1 MADPRLQYQ
10 DDLQAY
16 GLGLGGIG
24 PENKIGLERSPFA
37 EEGPSSMG
45 FDFESGLGPD
55 DPLAGLTREESMD
68 YLGSMGIDLENP
80 VLGLQELVERAA
92 GRPETVLENIP
103 SDVSNFG
110 EFANA
115 YGDVMSAIESGP
127 TATSRALNLEEMQ
140 AALSANP
147 SVMDLEGSEGLLE
160 LDDIDST
167 LAEISATQAIDRKMN
182 ADNIMP
188 SQEQAPITQEQTE
201 EGFLAAMDDFFEA
214 ARGAGPAVPEER
226 TIEEYKRAFSEATG
240 IDTSG
245 KVDKKDALMAF
256 GLALMQNKAGKGFNV
271 GKMLTS
277 VGEAGDKAMPAL
289 QRAKN
294 LAREGALAGGKY
306 ALQTQ
311 ATDEAKRTAGAEAA
325 MNRSQY
331 WVYER
336 GEPGAEFAGFDKGQ
350 IVPLSKYELNKLI
363 NDPAFES
370 QYEFISAADRM
381 DVLAKRAEGLDLGD
395 EWTNDLKS
403 VSLIGG
409 KADNLPAALV
419 VAGHP
424 ADANYGGKPSARY
437 KIGESEDGVKRRFA
451 DYQNEIV
458 GNEEKLSLLI
468 ANIQEG
474 ITLPEQLFSKVQQL
488 GKSLGMS
495 VDTSSVASAQ
505 QSLANIAIDNVLE
518 ILKESGRTI
527 SEGERKRVEKRV
539 GNIDMSLAGSNPE
552 LVLNQVK
559 YVYDMVVTKPQRDL
573 DNALKGFEE
582 NFGYSISGGSNSN
595 LPTESELEQVNALR
609 KSRGE
614 KPLTMESY

>member
-1 MADPRLQYQ
+1 MADPNNS
-10 DDLQAY
+10 
-16 GLGLGGIG
+16 GINASG
-24 PENKIGLERSPFA
+24 PFGMEPADTQIGAFGQGMLKIPSWLYETNKDIGDA
-37 EEGPSSMG
+37 M
-45 FDFESGLGPD
+45 
-55 DPLAGLTREESMD
+55 LAAPGQIID
-68 YLGSMGIDLENP
+68 YLGSPTEAGQAKMDE
-80 VLGLQELVERAA
+80 EAA
-92 GRPETVLENIP
+92 LAEQMSQFADIEAGADQPNMFFGGPE
-103 SDVSNFG
+103 G
-110 EFANA
+110 EFGGLGVDAEV
-115 YGDVMSAIESGP
+115 DDI
-127 TATSRALNLEEMQ
+127 ATTL
-140 AALSANP
+140 AAL
-147 SVMDLEGSEGLLE
+147 D
-160 LDDIDST
+160 
-167 LAEISATQAIDRKMN
+167 
-182 ADNIMP
+182 IMP
-188 SQEQAPITQEQTE
+188 STVEGGRGTVVEKPGDREVAVTQEQTD
-201 EGFLAAMDDFFEA
+201 EGFLAAMDDFFES
-214 ARGAGPAVPEER
+214 ARGAGPAVPEKR
-226 TIEEYKRAFSEATG
+226 TIEEYKKAFSEATG

-256 GLALMQNKAGKGFNV
+256 GLALMQNKAGKSFNV
-271 GKMLTS
+271 SKMLTS

-311 ATDEAKRTAGAEAA
+311 SADKAIRAAGAEKA

>member
-1 MADPRLQYQ
+1 MADPNNS
-10 DDLQAY
+10 
-16 GLGLGGIG
+16 GINASG
-24 PENKIGLERSPFA
+24 PFGMEPADTQIGAFGQGMLKIPSWLYETNKDIGDA
-37 EEGPSSMG
+37 M
-45 FDFESGLGPD
+45 
-55 DPLAGLTREESMD
+55 LAAPGQIID
-68 YLGSMGIDLENP
+68 YLGSPTEAGQAKMDE
-80 VLGLQELVERAA
+80 EAA
-92 GRPETVLENIP
+92 LAEQMSQFADIEAGADQPNMFFGGPE
-103 SDVSNFG
+103 G
-110 EFANA
+110 EFGGLGVDAEV
-115 YGDVMSAIESGP
+115 DDI
-127 TATSRALNLEEMQ
+127 ATTL
-140 AALSANP
+140 AAL
-147 SVMDLEGSEGLLE
+147 D
-160 LDDIDST
+160 
-167 LAEISATQAIDRKMN
+167 
-182 ADNIMP
+182 IMP
-188 SQEQAPITQEQTE
+188 STVEGGRGTVVEKPGDREVAVTQEQTD
-201 EGFLAAMDDFFEA
+201 EGFLAAMDDFFES
-214 ARGAGPAVPEER
+214 ARGAGPAVPEKR
-226 TIEEYKRAFSEATG
+226 TIEEYKKAFSEATG

-256 GLALMQNKAGKGFNV
+256 GLALMQNKAGKSFNV
-271 GKMLTS
+271 SKMLTS

-311 ATDEAKRTAGAEAA
+311 SADKAIRAAGAEKA

-488 GKSLGMS
+488 GKSFGMS

>member
-80 VLGLQELVERAA
+80 VLGLQELVGRAA

-147 SVMDLEGSEGLLE
+147 SVMDLEGPEGLLE

-226 TIEEYKRAFSEATG
+226 TIEQYKKAFSEATG

-325 MNRSQY
+325 MNRSSY
-331 WVYER
+331 YVYEDGSE
-336 GEPGAEFAGFDKGQ
+336 GEPYGNFDNGKTVQ
-350 IVPLSKYELNKLI
+350 LSKYELNKLI
-363 NDPAFES
+363 NDPDFDNNYS
-370 QYEFISAADRM
+370 FITGSAYAE
-381 DVLAKRAEGLDLGD
+381 VLKEKNAIPEYGD
-395 EWTNDLKS
+395 QWDKNS
-403 VSLIGG
+403 PISLIGDPDG
-409 KADNLPAALV
+409 PKIFEISGARRSSNYTGPRGANSLQLAEAPDSVYRRMMRAQDEVNLLS
-419 VAGHP
+419 
-424 ADANYGGKPSARY
+424 DQF
-437 KIGESEDGVKRRFA
+437 SEATR
-451 DYQNEIV
+451 Q
-458 GNEEKLSLLI
+458 
-468 ANIQEG
+468 IQEG
-474 ITLPEQLFSKVQQL
+474 ISIPSQIGSAVTMGLRNLGFNVGDGTTSIRQVKNFLLRIQATNAANILGEAGKTLSDNDRK
-488 GKSLGMS
+488 M
-495 VDTSSVASAQ
+495 VAS
-505 QSLANIAIDNVLE
+505 IVGEIDFNVATE
-518 ILKESGRTI
+518 
-527 SEGERKRVEKRV
+527 
-539 GNIDMSLAGSNPE
+539 AE
-552 LVLNQVK
+552 LLSK
-559 YVYDMVVTKPQRDL
+559 LGYVYDMVVTRSQANIDAAL
-573 DNALKGFEE
+573 DTLENEAGVALPRSNEMSPDEMKYLNERRVA
-582 NFGYSISGGSNSN
+582 SGKN
-595 LPTESELEQVNALR
+595 PY
-609 KSRGE
+609 
-614 KPLTMESY
+614 TMEEIQNFKY

>member
-1 MADPRLQYQ
+1 MADPNNS
-10 DDLQAY
+10 
-16 GLGLGGIG
+16 GINASG
-24 PENKIGLERSPFA
+24 PFGMEPADTQIGAFGQGMLKIPSWLYETNKDIGDA
-37 EEGPSSMG
+37 M
-45 FDFESGLGPD
+45 
-55 DPLAGLTREESMD
+55 LAAPGQIID
-68 YLGSMGIDLENP
+68 YLGSPTEAGQAKMDE
-80 VLGLQELVERAA
+80 EAA
-92 GRPETVLENIP
+92 LAEQMSQFADIEAGADQPNMFFGGPE
-103 SDVSNFG
+103 G
-110 EFANA
+110 EFGGLGVDAEV
-115 YGDVMSAIESGP
+115 DDI
-127 TATSRALNLEEMQ
+127 ATTL
-140 AALSANP
+140 AAL
-147 SVMDLEGSEGLLE
+147 D
-160 LDDIDST
+160 
-167 LAEISATQAIDRKMN
+167 
-182 ADNIMP
+182 IMP
-188 SQEQAPITQEQTE
+188 STVEGGRGTVVEKPGDREVAVTQEQTD
-201 EGFLAAMDDFFEA
+201 EGFLAAMDDFFES
-214 ARGAGPAVPEER
+214 ARGAGPAVPEKR
-226 TIEEYKRAFSEATG
+226 TIEEYKKAFSEATG

-395 EWTNDLKS
+395 EWTNDLKT

-409 KADNLPAALV
+409 KADDLPAALV

>member
-1 MADPRLQYQ
+1 MADPNNS
-10 DDLQAY
+10 
-16 GLGLGGIG
+16 GINASG
-24 PENKIGLERSPFA
+24 PFGMEPADTQIGAFGQGMLKIPSWLYETNKDIGDA
-37 EEGPSSMG
+37 M
-45 FDFESGLGPD
+45 
-55 DPLAGLTREESMD
+55 LAAPGQIID
-68 YLGSMGIDLENP
+68 YLGSPTEAGQAKMDE
-80 VLGLQELVERAA
+80 EAA
-92 GRPETVLENIP
+92 LAEQMSQFADIEAGADQPNMFFGGPE
-103 SDVSNFG
+103 G
-110 EFANA
+110 EFGGLGVDAEV
-115 YGDVMSAIESGP
+115 DDI
-127 TATSRALNLEEMQ
+127 ATTL
-140 AALSANP
+140 AAL
-147 SVMDLEGSEGLLE
+147 D
-160 LDDIDST
+160 
-167 LAEISATQAIDRKMN
+167 
-182 ADNIMP
+182 IMP
-188 SQEQAPITQEQTE
+188 STVEGGRGTVVEKPGDREVAVTQEQTD
-201 EGFLAAMDDFFEA
+201 EGFLAAMDDFFES
-214 ARGAGPAVPEER
+214 ARGAGPAVPEKR
-226 TIEEYKRAFSEATG
+226 TIEEYKKAFSEATG

-271 GKMLTS
+271 SKMLTS

-311 ATDEAKRTAGAEAA
+311 SADKAIRAAGAEKA

-488 GKSLGMS
+488 GKSFGMS

>member
-1 MADPRLQYQ
+1 MADPNNS
-10 DDLQAY
+10 
-16 GLGLGGIG
+16 GINASG
-24 PENKIGLERSPFA
+24 PFGMEPADTQIGAFGQGMLKIPSWLYETNKDIGDA
-37 EEGPSSMG
+37 M
-45 FDFESGLGPD
+45 
-55 DPLAGLTREESMD
+55 LAAPGQIID
-68 YLGSMGIDLENP
+68 YLGSPTEAGQAKMDE
-80 VLGLQELVERAA
+80 EAA
-92 GRPETVLENIP
+92 LAEQMSQFADIEAGADQPNMFFGGPE
-103 SDVSNFG
+103 G
-110 EFANA
+110 EFGGLGVDAEV
-115 YGDVMSAIESGP
+115 DDI
-127 TATSRALNLEEMQ
+127 ATTL
-140 AALSANP
+140 AAL
-147 SVMDLEGSEGLLE
+147 D
-160 LDDIDST
+160 
-167 LAEISATQAIDRKMN
+167 
-182 ADNIMP
+182 IMP
-188 SQEQAPITQEQTE
+188 STVEGGRGTVVEKPGDREVAVTQEQTD
-201 EGFLAAMDDFFEA
+201 EGFLAAMDDFFES
-214 ARGAGPAVPEER
+214 ARGAGPAVPEKR
-226 TIEEYKRAFSEATG
+226 TIEEYKKAFSEATG

-256 GLALMQNKAGKGFNV
+256 GLALMQNKAGKSFNV
-271 GKMLTS
+271 SKMLTS

-311 ATDEAKRTAGAEAA
+311 SADKAIRAAGAEKA

-395 EWTNDLKS
+395 EWTNDLKT

-409 KADNLPAALV
+409 KADDLPAALV